1 MSLPEFW
8 FLLIG
13 VLFTGYF
20 VLEGFDFGVGILMPI
35 IGRGDETRKRAVLNT
50 IGPVWDGNE
59 VWLIT
64 AGGAMFAAFPEWYA
78 SLFSGFYVALLLIL
92 VALIVRAVAIEWRGK
107 INDPRWSRWCDRAI
121 VFGSWVPA
129 LAWGLAFANIVH
141 GVALNAHKRI
151 EDGFLDLL
159 NPYGLL
165 GALTLLL
172 LFILHGAVFIA
183 LKTGGDIR
191 ESAERIARG
200 IWLPTT
206 VVAGGFAVWT
216 QLAHGHGWTWIPLA
230 LAVFGLL
237 LAGGAV
243 LRHRDGW
250 AFTGTAVTV
259 VAAIVL
265 LFGALFPYVLPS
277 TIDAAY
283 GLTVDG
289 RTIDGHPTVS
299 ASSTHYTLV
308 VMSWVAVVLTPVVLI
323 YQGWTYWVFR
333 KRITVE
339 QIPAPIGLSM
349 RSRVR

>member
-35 IGRGDETRKRAVLNT
+35 IGRGDETRKRAVINT

-64 AGGAMFAAFPEWYA
+64 AAGALFAAFPEWYA

-92 VALIVRAVAIEWRGK
+92 LTLIVRVVAIEWRSK
-107 INDPRWSRWCDRAI
+107 INDPRWRWWCDTAI
-121 VFGSWVPA
+121 GFGSWVPA
-129 LAWGLAFANIVH
+129 LGWGLIFANLVG
-141 GVALNAHKRI
+141 GVALDENKQVR
-151 EDGFLDLL
+151 DGFLDQL
-159 NPYGLL
+159 NPYALL

-183 LKTGGDIR
+183 LKTGGEVR
-191 ESAERIARG
+191 ETAERIARG
-200 IWLPTT
+200 IWLPTAAV
-206 VVAGGFAVWT
+206 VVAFGLWT
-216 QLAHGHGWTWIPLA
+216 QFAHGQDWTWIPLG

-237 LAGGAV
+237 LAGVAV

-250 AFTGTAVTV
+250 AFTGTAVTI

-265 LFGALFPYVLPS
+265 LFGALFPYVMPS
-277 TIDAAY
+277 TLDAAY
-283 GLTVDG
+283 GLSVDG
-289 RTIDGHPTVS
+289 RTVDGHATVS

-308 VMSWVAVVLTPVVLI
+308 VMSWIAVVLTPVVII

-333 KRITVE
+333 QRITVE
-339 QIPAPIGLSM
+339 QIPPPIGLPM
-349 RSRVR
+349 GDRTR